1 MSVYKFELGK
11 TGLIVTR
18 IGFGGIP
25 IQRCTEDEA
34 VAIVRKALDLGIN
47 FIDTSRAYSTSE
59 ERIGKA
65 VAGRPRES
73 VILATKSLKRT
84 REEIQK
90 DLETSLKNLKTPYVD
105 LYQFHQVADPKDL
118 AKVLDPGGPMAVVQE
133 AKRAG
138 VIRHIGITSHSMDTA
153 REAVRSGRFETLMYA
168 FNFIT
173 PEVAAELLPLCRE
186 RNVGLIAMKPLSGG
200 MVDNVGIA
208 FKYLL
213 QFADVL
219 PIVGIQRLEEIDPI
233 LRIVNGPLEMSPAE
247 AAEMERIRRQL
258 GSRFCHRC
266 DYCQPCTENIQ
277 LSSIF
282 HMRSM
287 WRRFPPERVFAEPM
301 QKLMEQAVACSDC
314 GKCEERCPYNLPIR
328 QMLKEESSWYR
339 TESKKWLE
347 NRAGK

>member
-1 MSVYKFELGK
+1 MRKFELGK
-11 TGLIVTR
+11 TGLMVTR

-34 VAIVRKALDLGIN
+34 VAIVKKALDLGIN

-65 VAGRPRES
+65 ISRRPRKS

-84 REEIQK
+84 REEVQK
-90 DLETSLKNLKTPYVD
+90 DLETSLKNLNVKYVD
-105 LYQFHQVADPKDL
+105 LYQFHQVSDSKDL
-118 AKVLDPGGPMAVVQE
+118 TRILDPNGPFAFVQE
-133 AKRAG
+133 AKKAG
-138 VIRHIGITSHSMDTA
+138 LVKHIGITSHSMDTA
-153 REAVRSGRFETLMYA
+153 KEAVRSNKFETLMYA

-173 PEVAAELLPLCRE
+173 PEVATELVPLCRE

-200 MVDNVGIA
+200 MVDNVSIA

-213 QFADVL
+213 QFPDVL
-219 PIVGIQRLEEIDPI
+219 PIVGIQRPEELDPI
-233 LRIVNGPLEMSPAE
+233 LHVVNGPLEMTPAE
-247 AAEMERIRRQL
+247 VVEMERIRKQL

-277 LSSIF
+277 ISSVF

-301 QKLMEQAVACSDC
+301 QKLMDKAVDCSDC

-339 TESKKWLE
+339 AERKTWLESK
-347 NRAGK
+347 AGK